1 MITHSKFQYY
11 LLFFFASIAL
21 CCVFSN
27 TFAQTYRYVDAYVS
41 YASPTNG
48 TVITSPQQLDI
59 TLRVINKGDDNV
71 LPTDTFVYGL
81 SHYFLPNFKFKRIRI
96 PIHDTLHPGDTL
108 LIHHS
113 FNLDISYDIDEF
125 QISFMGGVVGFYS
138 AHDNTEYPLLGEL
151 ETDQWDNYP
160 YLVLVH
166 RRATSSVS
174 DAYASEGGFSIYP
187 NPLSTQQ
194 LHIDGPVHRIQ
205 AIQIV
210 SMRGQTVYE
219 QRSSIANSIQLP
231 TLATGLYIV
240 SIQTMDRHISL
251 PLQIMLE

>member
-48 TVITSPQQLDI
+48 TIITSPQQLDI

-71 LPTDTFVYGL
+71 LPTDTFVYSL
-81 SHYFLPNFKFKRIRI
+81 EHFYTVDNDYTRI

-113 FNLDISYDIDEF
+113 FNIDIQYNIDEF
-125 QISFMGGVVGFYS
+125 PISFFGINGFYS

-160 YLVLVH
+160 YLILVH
-166 RRATSSVS
+166 RRATISVS

-210 SMRGQTVYE
+210 SMRGQTVFE

-231 TLATGLYIV
+231 TLAAGL
-240 SIQTMDRHISL
+240 
-251 PLQIMLE
+251 